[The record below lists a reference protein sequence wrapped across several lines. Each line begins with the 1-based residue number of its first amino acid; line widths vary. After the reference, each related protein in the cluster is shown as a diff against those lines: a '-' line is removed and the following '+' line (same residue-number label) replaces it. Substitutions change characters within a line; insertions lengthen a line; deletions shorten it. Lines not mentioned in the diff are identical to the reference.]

1 MILII
6 GAPALCL
13 LVCLPLFMYYKRSL
27 RLPLASLYKS
37 TGTLC
42 ALIPALVAAIK
53 LDPRCYICVAALALY
68 AVADYALEFHAF
80 LGAGFFIAGHVCYIA
95 FFLQLFPISVIHLVC
110 LLVLL
115 GMLSFVL
122 YRNRK
127 EIGKQL
133 APFSVY
139 GAVLCA
145 MVSCAVGCMSSF
157 ALQGILIAVGGALFF
172 ISDYILLHRT
182 LYPAGIA
189 VSWIIMITYYSAQL
203 LIGLSC
209 LQLS

>member
-1 MILII
+1 MIVAV

-27 RLPLASLYKS
+27 RLHLASMYKS

-42 ALIPALVAAIK
+42 AMIPALVAAIR
-53 LDPRCYICVAALALY
+53 LDPRCYICVAALAFY
-68 AVADYALEFHAF
+68 AIADYTLEFHTF

-95 FFLQLFPISVIHLVC
+95 FFLQLFPVSAIHLAALLC
-110 LLVLL
+110 LFAVLA
-115 GMLSFVL
+115 FTL

-133 APFSVY
+133 PPFAVY
-139 GAVLCA
+139 GGVLCIMA
-145 MVSCAVGCMSSF
+145 ACAIGCMSSF
-157 ALQGILIAVGGALFF
+157 DQQGIMIAAGGTLFF

-182 LYPAGIA
+182 LYPAGKS
-189 VSWIIMITYYSAQL
+189 VSWIIMVTYYAAQL

-209 LQLS
+209 LA

>member
-1 MILII
+1 MMMII

-27 RLPLASLYKS
+27 RLPLASLFKS
-37 TGTLC
+37 VGTLC
-42 ALIPALVAAIK
+42 AMIPALVAAIK
-53 LDPRCYICVAALALY
+53 LNPRCYICVAALALY
-68 AVADYALEFHAF
+68 AAADFALEFHTF

-95 FFLQLFPISVIHLVC
+95 YFLQLFPVSVIHLVC
-110 LLVLL
+110 LLALL
-115 GMLSFVL
+115 GILAYVL
-122 YRNRK
+122 YKNRK
-127 EIGKQL
+127 EIDRQL

-145 MVSCAVGCMSSF
+145 MSSCAIGCITSF
-157 ALQGILIAVGGALFF
+157 TSQGIMIAAGGALFF

-182 LYPAGIA
+182 LYSAGIA
-189 VSWIIMITYYSAQL
+189 VSWIIMITYYAAQL

-209 LQLS
+209 LFI